1 MRPETIAIHAGQS
14 VDLASGAIA
23 TPICLSTT
31 FERAG
36 DGTFSS
42 GFEYGRDDNPNRHG
56 LETCLAMLEGGASA
70 ITFGSGMAAICA
82 TIESLPSGKPQRVVL
97 PNDMYFGIRS
107 LINETDIGRRFAWT
121 AIDMTDPAA
130 VEAACRKP
138 TGLVWME
145 TPSNPLIK
153 VTDIAAVAAIARQAG
168 ALVAVDNTWATPL
181 LQKPFELGAD
191 IVVHSLTKYVGGH
204 SDVMIGAVVM
214 KEDGG
219 HADAVRAIQ
228 KHKGSIPSPFDC
240 WLALRGLQTLSARMR
255 VHCENAR
262 EVALYLAGHAN
273 VEAVYY
279 PGLASDPGHA
289 IASRQMRNFGGMLA
303 FVVKGGRAEAM
314 QVAANLRL
322 ITRATSLGGT
332 HTLIE
337 HRASVEGPNTMARE
351 GLLRLSVGLEH
362 HDDLV
367 ADLRC
372 ALDSLY

>member
-1 MRPETIAIHAGQS
+1 MRPETIAIHAGQA
-14 VDLASGAIA
+14 VDPTSGAIA

-31 FERAG
+31 FVRAG

-42 GFEYGRDDNPNRHG
+42 GFEYGRDNNPNRHG

-70 ITFGSGMAAICA
+70 ITFASGMAAICA
-82 TIESLPSGKPQRVVL
+82 AIESLPSGKPQRLVL
-97 PNDMYFGIRS
+97 PDDMYFGIRS
-107 LINETDIGRRFAWT
+107 LIDATDIGRRFAWT
-121 AIDMTDPAA
+121 AIDMTDLAA
-130 VEAACRKP
+130 VEAACSEP
-138 TGLVWME
+138 TGLVWIE

-153 VTDIAAVAAIARQAG
+153 VADIAAVAAIARRAG

-214 KEDGG
+214 KVDGAQ
-219 HADAVRAIQ
+219 ADALRAIQ

-255 VHCENAR
+255 VHCENAS
-262 EVALYLAGHAN
+262 EVARYLAGHAK
-273 VEAVYY
+273 VAAVYY
-279 PGLASDPGHA
+279 PGLASDPCHA
-289 IASRQMRNFGGMLA
+289 IASRQMSDFGGMLA
-303 FVVKGGRAEAM
+303 FIVKGGRAEAM

-337 HRASVEGPNTMARE
+337 HRASVEGPNTMAPE

-372 ALDSLY
+372 ALDSLD